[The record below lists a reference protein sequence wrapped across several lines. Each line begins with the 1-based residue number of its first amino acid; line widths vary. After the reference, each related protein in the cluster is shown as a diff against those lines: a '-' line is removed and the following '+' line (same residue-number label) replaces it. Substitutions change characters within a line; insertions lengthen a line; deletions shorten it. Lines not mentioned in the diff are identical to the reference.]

1 MNTRLSHRHRTP
13 MYSIEYLPA
22 ALRDL
27 QDITRYI
34 ATSPGNP
41 AAARSTTDKIVAATE
56 RLAPIPYRH
65 AVYVP
70 LKPLAREYRAIRSG
84 NYLAFYWVEEHRKA
98 VVIARV
104 VYGKAD
110 VSARLS
116 AAERQL

>member
-1 MNTRLSHRHRTP
+1 

-27 QDITRYI
+27 QDIARYI
-34 ATSPGNP
+34 ATSLGNP
-41 AAARSTTDKIVAATE
+41 AAARSTTDMIVAATE

-70 LKPLAREYRAIRSG
+70 LKQLAREYRAIRSG